1 MSTKPIYIVPQ
12 CDLRFVKAAT
22 VLCGSTRLDP
32 INEDQNVIIWED
44 D

>member
-32 INEDQNVIIWED
+32 INEDPNVIIWED
-44 D
+44 E